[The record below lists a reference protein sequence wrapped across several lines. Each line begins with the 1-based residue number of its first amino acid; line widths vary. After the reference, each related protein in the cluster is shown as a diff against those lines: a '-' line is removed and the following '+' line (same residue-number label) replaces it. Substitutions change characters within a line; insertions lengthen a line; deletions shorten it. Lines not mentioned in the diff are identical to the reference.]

1 MKIPLALSHDSEL
14 RTFWLASLGSALEIY
29 DFIIFVFFPSVI
41 GKLYFSPHSAGVRV
55 PVSHV
60 WHLCSWLSGTPAR
73 RCRYNA
79 LMHLRWLI

>member
-41 GKLYFSPHSAGVRV
+41 GKLYFSPTLPESVCQFHTFGIFAAGY
-55 PVSHV
+55 
-60 WHLCSWLSGTPAR
+60 LAR
-73 RCRYNA
+73 LLGGA
-79 LMHLRWLI
+79 VTMH